1 MRGVLLGGS
10 NSVFDN
16 GLVSGLRA
24 NCDLERLSLGATS
37 CAQNL
42 FEIVRNSEKIK
53 SADVVVTESNVNDS
67 FNFSLMG
74 LELDFVLAQIDEFY
88 LQLSTLTRK
97 VYVVV
102 LPINIHL
109 PGVEPVEI
117 ILSINDRHVK
127 NCMHH
132 GFRLVDVSDSAKGL
146 NKQDAMNLIPHARHL
161 NEAIQHQI
169 AVNICDHVKANPFIE
184 RPLQNPIA
192 EYAIVA
198 AGDLPVVSARDK
210 KNSRFNEVVYDLQCR
225 NKFPSRFEG
234 WRIKAAATWSDGY
247 SILKLSSNTQQVS
260 KAFQD
265 AIMVVEF
272 VDEVVVDESTFIESS
287 FDNVRASEK
296 TPLVSYVDGQQPGPV
311 GLIAFLVRRGSIPNV
326 VLAEN
331 YALEVVKCS
340 SIVPNLVP
348 FARSFQTWL
357 NLNKVVSRTK
367 YDALFVSLSNLSGQM
382 ESIVKSGKLFVSGC
396 ISFWVMDAMDAL
408 AEVAVVFG

>member
-1 MRGVLLGGS
+1 MHGVLLGGS

-42 FEIVRNSEKIK
+42 FEIVRNSQKIK

-74 LELDFVLAQIDEFY
+74 LDLDFVLTQIDEFY
-88 LQLSTLTRK
+88 LQLSTLTHK

-102 LPINIHL
+102 LPINIHM
-109 PGVEPVEI
+109 PGIEPVEI
-117 ILSINDRHVK
+117 ISSINEQHVK
-127 NCMHH
+127 NCMHY
-132 GFRLVDVSDSAKGL
+132 GFRLVDVSDSAKSL

-169 AVNICDHVKANPFIE
+169 AVNICEHVKANPFIE
-184 RPLQNPIA
+184 KTLPSSEV
-192 EYAIVA
+192 EYAIV
-198 AGDLPVVSARDK
+198 SARDLATVSVHEK
-210 KNSRFNEVVYDLQCR
+210 KNSRFNEFVHNLECQQ
-225 NKFPSRFEG
+225 KFPSGFAG

-247 SILKLSSNTQQVS
+247 SILKLSSDTQQAS

-272 VDEVVVDESTFIESS
+272 VNEIIIDKSTLIESS
-287 FDNVRASEK
+287 LDNIRTSEK
-296 TPLVSYVDGQQPGPV
+296 TPLVSYIDGQQPGPV
-311 GLIAFLVRRGSIPNV
+311 GLIAFLIRDRSIPSV
-326 VLAEN
+326 MLAEN
-331 YALEVVKCS
+331 YAIEDVKLS

-367 YDALFVSLSNLSGQM
+367 YDALFTSVNKLSSQM
-382 ESIVKSGKLFVSGC
+382 ESIIKAGKLLVIGYTS
-396 ISFWVMDAMDAL
+396 ISVLDIMT
-408 AEVAVVFG
+408 ETVVAFS

>member
-1 MRGVLLGGS
+1 MHGVLLGGS

-42 FEIVRNSEKIK
+42 FEIVRNSQKIK

-74 LELDFVLAQIDEFY
+74 LDLDFVLTQIDEFY
-88 LQLSTLTRK
+88 LQLSTLTHK

-102 LPINIHL
+102 LPINIHM
-109 PGVEPVEI
+109 PGIEPVEI
-117 ILSINDRHVK
+117 ISSINEQHVK
-127 NCMHH
+127 NCMHY
-132 GFRLVDVSDSAKGL
+132 GFRLVDVSDSAKSL

-161 NEAIQHQI
+161 NEAIQHQV
-169 AVNICDHVKANPFIE
+169 AVNICEHVKANPFIE
-184 RPLQNPIA
+184 KTLPSS
-192 EYAIVA
+192 EVGYAI
-198 AGDLPVVSARDK
+198 VSARDLATVSVHEK
-210 KNSRFNEVVYDLQCR
+210 KNSRFNEFVHNLERQQ
-225 NKFPSRFEG
+225 KFPSEFAG

-247 SILKLSSNTQQVS
+247 SILKLSSDAQQAS

-272 VDEVVVDESTFIESS
+272 VNEIIIDKSTLIESS
-287 FDNVRASEK
+287 LDNIRTSEK
-296 TPLVSYVDGQQPGPV
+296 TPLVSYIDGQQPGPV
-311 GLIAFLVRRGSIPNV
+311 GLIAFLIRDRSIPSV
-326 VLAEN
+326 MLAEN
-331 YALEVVKCS
+331 YAIEDVKLS

-367 YDALFVSLSNLSGQM
+367 YDALFTSVNKLSSQM
-382 ESIVKSGKLFVSGC
+382 ESIIKAGKLLVIGYTS
-396 ISFWVMDAMDAL
+396 ISVLDIMT
-408 AEVAVVFG
+408 ETVVAFS

>member
-1 MRGVLLGGS
+1 MHGVLLGGS

-42 FEIVRNSEKIK
+42 FEIVRNSQKIK

-74 LELDFVLAQIDEFY
+74 LDLDFVLTQIDEFY
-88 LQLSTLTRK
+88 LQLSTLTHK

-102 LPINIHL
+102 LPINIHM
-109 PGVEPVEI
+109 PGIEPVEI
-117 ILSINDRHVK
+117 ISSINEQHVK
-127 NCMHH
+127 NCMHY
-132 GFRLVDVSDSAKGL
+132 GFRLVDVSDSAKSL

-161 NEAIQHQI
+161 NEAIQHQV
-169 AVNICDHVKANPFIE
+169 AVNICEHVKANPFIE
-184 RPLQNPIA
+184 KTLPSSEV
-192 EYAIVA
+192 EYAIV
-198 AGDLPVVSARDK
+198 SARDLATVSVHEK
-210 KNSRFNEVVYDLQCR
+210 KNSRFNEFVHNLECQQ
-225 NKFPSRFEG
+225 KFPSGFAG

-247 SILKLSSNTQQVS
+247 SILKLSSDTQQAS

-272 VDEVVVDESTFIESS
+272 VNEIIIDKSTLIESS
-287 FDNVRASEK
+287 LDNIRTSEK
-296 TPLVSYVDGQQPGPV
+296 TPLVSYIDGQQPGPV
-311 GLIAFLVRRGSIPNV
+311 GLIAFLIRDRSIPSV
-326 VLAEN
+326 MLAEN
-331 YALEVVKCS
+331 YAIEDVKLS

-367 YDALFVSLSNLSGQM
+367 YDALFTSVNKLSSQM
-382 ESIVKSGKLFVSGC
+382 ESIIKAGKLLVIGYTS
-396 ISFWVMDAMDAL
+396 ISVLDIMT
-408 AEVAVVFG
+408 ETVVAFS